1 MANEEHIRVVLA
13 GAAAIEEWRTQHP
26 NTRLDLSGGKL
37 RRKELLQRNLNE
49 VDLTSADLEWADV
62 RWTDLVHATLVR
74 TNLTQADLFKTD
86 LRESDLRYATLV
98 GTNLEDA
105 DLRGANL
112 TGAIIGNTRFLNTNL
127 SAVIGLSQVE
137 HVAPSRIDIDT
148 LGKSGTLPREFME
161 RCGTPEGAR
170 DRTAKGGIMRRIG
183 AMIGSPSDATD
194 ERQAITEAILRWNA
208 INRAKGLFI
217 EPVKWE
223 THATPGLEGR
233 PQGMINEE
241 LVPISDILVAV
252 FRSRAGSPTGKEV
265 SGTIEEIREFMR
277 LGKYVVLYFYE
288 GEVSIGKV
296 DPDQLKTINEF
307 RKEIQQH
314 GLTASYKNI
323 NELREHII
331 CHLTGIV
338 EKLACSNNLDE
349 AEAKNIQE
357 LLSTLASELI
367 SVIILCNEI
376 EQRQI
381 NPWLD
386 SLRSQFGSTADSLRH
401 MAASDTAIRQ
411 SMTTELEELATVLDE
426 AANLRMHSGSWPQF
440 QGLVKAV
447 YDKATAIK
455 QNRIDNVPLSEESL
469 TEIKCTVNTTQR
481 KLAGL
486 AARAQDM
493 MNQGRLDDLQ
503 GEPSLYGYTLLRV
516 SYYNIDVIQPSL
528 SEKVREVGRDLHLI
542 ETMRVYCD
550 GGRSVRAIVERIKK
564 NSDELTSL
572 AEAMNLN
579 EANR

>member
-1 MANEEHIRVVLA
+1 MAMQTIFYSWQSDLPNSTNR
-13 GAAAIEEWRTQHP
+13 GFIE
-26 NTRLDLSGGKL
+26 DC
-37 RRKELLQRNLNE
+37 LQRAIKDIRADEELKLDPCIDRDTSGVPGSPDIAATIFDKIKTADIFVGDVSFINQGAHGRPTPNPNVLVELGYAAGRLGWDKIICVFNQAIGSVDNLPF
-49 VDLTSADLEWADV
+49 DV
-62 RWTDLVHATLVR
+62 RPRRVR
-74 TNLTQADLFKTD
+74 AFSLIDGQEKTEQ
-86 LRESDLRYATLV
+86 RNALV
-98 GTNLEDA
+98 GILKA
-105 DLRGANL
+105 DIAGIL
-112 TGAIIGNTRFLNTNL
+112 
-127 SAVIGLSQVE
+127 
-137 HVAPSRIDIDT
+137 HAPD
-148 LGKSGTLPREFME
+148 KE
-161 RCGTPEGAR
+161 
-170 DRTAKGGIMRRIG
+170 
-183 AMIGSPSDATD
+183 
-194 ERQAITEAILRWNA
+194 
-208 INRAKGLFI
+208 
-217 EPVKWE
+217 E
-223 THATPGLEGR
+223 TKA
-233 PQGMINEE
+233 
-241 LVPISDILVAV
+241 
-252 FRSRAGSPTGKEV
+252 
-265 SGTIEEIREFMR
+265 
-277 LGKYVVLYFYE
+277 
-288 GEVSIGKV
+288 
-296 DPDQLKTINEF
+296 
-307 RKEIQQH
+307 IQQ
-314 GLTASYKNI
+314 
-323 NELREHII
+323 
-331 CHLTGIV
+331 
-338 EKLACSNNLDE
+338 
-349 AEAKNIQE
+349 

-367 SVIILCNEI
+367 SVIILCDEL
-376 EQRQI
+376 ERRQI

-503 GEPSLYGYTLLRV
+503 GEPSQYGYTLLRV